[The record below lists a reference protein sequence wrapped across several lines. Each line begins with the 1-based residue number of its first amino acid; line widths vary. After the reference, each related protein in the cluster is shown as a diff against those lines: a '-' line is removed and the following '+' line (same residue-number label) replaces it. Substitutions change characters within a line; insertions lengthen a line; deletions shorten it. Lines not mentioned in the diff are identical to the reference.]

1 VNGLS
6 LWWRSARIIAVFA
19 IVTIIGLEI
28 YGWMMLGLCALVGPI
43 PVLVIAS
50 LPGFAVTVADVRR
63 LTGRRPAQ
71 PRGEPV
77 TVTPERLTG
86 TMAW

>member
-6 LWWRSARIIAVFA
+6 LWWRSARIIVVFA

-28 YGWMMLGLCALVGPI
+28 YGWVMLGLCALVGPI
-43 PVLVIAS
+43 PVIVIAS
-50 LPGFAVTVADVRR
+50 LLGFAVTLADVRR
-63 LTGRRPAQ
+63 LTGRRPTQ